1 MTEKDKKKD
10 KEPLIQEKADDAID
24 GKRTREDLFVL
35 AYMKYRNQVRAYM
48 EVYPNAVYT
57 TAVSQASKKMKEP
70 YIKQAIKELTQGLI
84 QKSKFD
90 LEKAVSEME
99 TLATSNMQDYMNIDG
114 EIDTSTLTREQMASI
129 ETIET
134 ERFYCNVKKAA
145 VTKTKI
151 KLYSKYNAI
160 KAIGQHLGGFS
171 SKVEVD
177 GNISLSE
184 KLSAAM
190 SRVEDNA

>member
-1 MTEKDKKKD
+1 MTDS
-10 KEPLIQEKADDAID
+10 AID
-24 GKRTREDLFVL
+24 SKRTRDELFVL

-48 EVYPNAVYT
+48 EVYPNALYT

-70 YIKQAIKELTQGLI
+70 YIKQAINELTQGLI

-99 TLATSNMQDYMNIDG
+99 TLAASNIQDYMNIDG
-114 EIDTSTLTREQMASI
+114 EIDTSTLTREQMAAI

-145 VTKTKI
+145 ITKTKI

-177 GNISLSE
+177 ANLSLADQ
-184 KLSAAM
+184 LSTAKA
-190 SRVEDNA
+190 RVDRDRES

>member
-1 MTEKDKKKD
+1 MTDKIDNKETGKK
-10 KEPLIQEKADDAID
+10 
-24 GKRTREDLFVL
+24 TREDLFVL

-48 EVYPNAVYT
+48 EVYPTAAYS
-57 TAVSQASKKMKEP
+57 TAVSQASRKMQEPAIKK
-70 YIKQAIKELTQGLI
+70 AIKELTEELV

-90 LEKAVSEME
+90 LESAVSEME
-99 TLATSNMQDYMNIDG
+99 TLATSNMQDYINIDG
-114 EIDTSTLTREQMASI
+114 EIDTSTLTREQMAAI
-129 ETIET
+129 ETVET
-134 ERFYCNVKKAA
+134 ERFYCKVKKAA

-177 GNISLSE
+177 ANLSLAD
-184 KLSAAM
+184 KLSTALE
-190 SRVEDNA
+190 RVERDREC